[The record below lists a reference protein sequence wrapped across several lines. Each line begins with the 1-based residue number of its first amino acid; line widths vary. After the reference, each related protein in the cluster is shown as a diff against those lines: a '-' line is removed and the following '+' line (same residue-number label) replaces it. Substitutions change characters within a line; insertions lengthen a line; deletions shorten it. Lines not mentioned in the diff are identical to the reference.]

1 MSDGNKFHFNI
12 HFNAPVGNYI
22 AHVDKLEAHFDK
34 DMTMQVVDTDAMTN
48 PDEEKEP
55 ILPEI
60 LCTHQAQSLLAKL
73 RNAGMVDE
81 QWNPVGLSNAEKG
94 TLVEYLSE
102 KLDIHSHWKFFGSLW
117 NINSETLRTSKARG
131 LDQGKTWDFRTK
143 LDNLSLD
150 TY

>member
-1 MSDGNKFHFNI
+1 MSNGNNFHFT
-12 HFNAPVGNYI
+12 FNFHAPVGQQI
-22 AHVDKLEAHFDK
+22 SHVEKLETHFDK
-34 DMTMQVVDTDAMTN
+34 DMTMQVIDTGAVMN
-48 PDEEKEP
+48 EEEP
-55 ILPEI
+55 LLPEV
-60 LCTHQAQSLLAKL
+60 LCTPQAQSLLARL
-73 RNAGMVDE
+73 RHAGIVDE
-81 QWNPVGLSNAEKG
+81 LWKPVELSNAEKG